1 MPPAPRRYAGRHAI
15 ARFLASPAGGS
26 LGRVALLETRA
37 NCRPALA
44 VYRDEAGAFRAH
56 GIFVLVESGDPA
68 DVVGFADASLFPYFG
83 LPASIDPD
91 TSERSTS

>member
-1 MPPAPRRYAGRHAI
+1 MPPAPRRLTGRREI
-15 ARFLASPAGGS
+15 GRYLASPAGGA
-26 LGRVALLETRA
+26 LGRVALVETRA

-44 VYRDEAGAFRAH
+44 VYRDEARAFRAH

-83 LPASIDPD
+83 LPGSIDSD
-91 TSERSTS
+91 H